1 MDGMHGMAAHSNATT
16 LRPSTARIRLT
27 TTTAMPMDMHGH
39 EAAEGMEGHGMSEM
53 EGMAGMEG
61 HQSTAMETFS
71 TIDLWQYGFAIVV
84 SVFILLAYSFHF
96 YKWWRNPSMRVSIA
110 ILINMAAWMVTEA
123 WCIVYSINSIVT
135 YGQSDLPPLPIFW
148 FGTLYFAGIIAVSLS
163 VFLLMVDRCS
173 VLLFPMVVSTGVWR
187 SVLTGVL
194 VALEYAVFI
203 LVLYLKEFPVK
214 AVAQCSVIDCVAAEH
229 AETLNA
235 TKIGYGLLNTAMALF
250 FGFLLVRYN
259 TARRVK
265 QSNTRRANFVVLLTV
280 VLQLGFNFIPS
291 LVNFISHKMSKYFPL
306 FTQSISLQTS
316 HNHDMTSNTAGP
328 QVSTLAQL
336 DGLLT
341 ALLYSSMFVKQKK
354 KTEPFVTRS
363 TFQTQA

>member
-1 MDGMHGMAAHSNATT
+1 MNGMHGMAAHSSATT
-16 LRPSTARIRLT
+16 VRPSTARIPLT
-27 TTTAMPMDMHGH
+27 TTTAMPMEMHGH
-39 EAAEGMEGHGMSEM
+39 ESATTIDPMESMEGHGMGEM
-53 EGMAGMEG
+53 EGMGGMEG
-61 HQSTAMETFS
+61 HQSAAMETFS

-135 YGQSDLPPLPIFW
+135 YGQSDLAPLPIFW

-194 VALEYAVFI
+194 VALEYAIFI
-203 LVLYLKEFPVK
+203 LVLYLNEFPNK

-250 FGFLLVRYN
+250 FGFLL
-259 TARRVK
+259 
-265 QSNTRRANFVVLLTV
+265 
-280 VLQLGFNFIPS
+280 
-291 LVNFISHKMSKYFPL
+291 
-306 FTQSISLQTS
+306 TS
-316 HNHDMTSNTAGP
+316 HNHDITSNTAGP

-354 KTEPFVTRS
+354 KTEAVVTRS